1 MLSYLVDDL
10 VHNKRDNEAM
20 GIMTRNGLQAY
31 VRQDTLTKLE
41 GFVYDPSTDT
51 SLESEGHYGS
61 VCQPASDY
69 LQMPAHVKL
78 EWIGTDEDVP
88 KLEALLEEPLI
99 GVDSEWRPELTQ
111 YHRTRPS
118 LFQISGEKTAFLIDL
133 VSLQRSKPLD
143 EMLTRVFTNK
153 DSIIIG
159 FGFSSDV
166 EQFARKH
173 PHFMFMRY
181 IERFVDAQSY
191 YGKVCLV
198 E

>member
-1 MLSYLVDDL
+1 MS
-10 VHNKRDNEAM
+10 
-20 GIMTRNGLQAY
+20 
-31 VRQDTLTKLE
+31 
-41 GFVYDPSTDT
+41 
-51 SLESEGHYGS
+51 
-61 VCQPASDY
+61 QPASDY
-69 LQMPAHVKL
+69 LQLPEHVKL

-133 VSLQRSKPLD
+133 VSLQRSKLLD

-166 EQFARKH
+166 E
-173 PHFMFMRY
+173 
-181 IERFVDAQSY
+181 
-191 YGKVCLV
+191 
-198 E
+198 